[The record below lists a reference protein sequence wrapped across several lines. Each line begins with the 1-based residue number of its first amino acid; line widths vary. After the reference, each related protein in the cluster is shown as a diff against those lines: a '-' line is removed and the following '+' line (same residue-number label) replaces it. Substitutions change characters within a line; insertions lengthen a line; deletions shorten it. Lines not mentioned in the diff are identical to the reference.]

1 MGTSNEVDYQNKG
14 GESMEQKRKSNEVLK
29 KLRGKKSTGEV
40 ASALGISESAY
51 IKYERGER
59 DPRDPVKRKIAE
71 YYNRSVAFIFY
82 S

>member
-1 MGTSNEVDYQNKG
+1 MGE
-14 GESMEQKRKSNEVLK
+14 KRKPNEILRR
-29 KLRGKKSTGEV
+29 LRGKKSTGEV

-59 DPRDPVKRKIAE
+59 DPRDPIKRKIAE